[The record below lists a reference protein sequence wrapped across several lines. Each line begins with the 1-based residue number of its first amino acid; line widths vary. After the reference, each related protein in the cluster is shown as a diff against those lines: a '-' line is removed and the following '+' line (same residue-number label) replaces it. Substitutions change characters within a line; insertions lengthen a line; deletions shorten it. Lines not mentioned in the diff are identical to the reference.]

1 MHRILALN
9 KAAVIS
15 AHSSVNDVG
24 KISLYPNSHSEG
36 FLIQDGVCVYF
47 VSLFRHI
54 SW

>member
-15 AHSSVNDVG
+15 THSSIIVG
-24 KISLYPNSHSEG
+24 KISLYPNNHSEG
-36 FLIQDGVCVYF
+36 FLILDGVCVYF